1 MKYLQMSAA
10 KVIMS
15 YPWIGNGKK
24 IKDENGNE
32 PIIQTFKGL
41 RDSVAEVAR
50 KELREDKIMRETY
63 LQQFRDW
70 IKKNRDIE
78 NCIMGKI
85 IYHTAV

>member
-1 MKYLQMSAA
+1 MSAA

-15 YPWIGNGKK
+15 YPWLINGKK

-50 KELREDKIMRETY
+50 KELREDKIMREMC

-70 IKKNRDIE
+70 IKQNRDIE

-85 IYHTAV
+85 LYHTAVYHT